1 MGLTEREQR
10 LLDELERSLAEG
22 QGGDPSR
29 KLGSIE
35 FSARKIIFGI
45 LILLAGLSTI
55 LLGVSSRNMI
65 IGLVGFLVMLLG
77 VFLAA
82 STKAKK

>member
-1 MGLTEREQR
+1 MTEREQK
-10 LLDELERSLAEG
+10 LLEELERSLAEG

-29 KLGSIE
+29 KLGAIE
-35 FSARKIIFGI
+35 FSARKIILGI
-45 LILLAGLSTI
+45 LILIVGLVGL
-55 LLGVSSRNMI
+55 LLGVSSKNMF
-65 IGLVGFLVMLLG
+65 IGIAGFLVMLSG